1 MKNGNKQN
9 FPFRNGKQKFPKRK
23 KWKREGGTFYA
34 DRCKGK
40 ERNYRKPFHIFKQ
53 LCNSPSDHPADYC
66 LDNYS
71 SQLYE
76 LQQLDE
82 YPQAGFDDCNSGS
95 RRIFY
100 HGNR

>member
-1 MKNGNKQN
+1 MKTNKTFHFERENNYFQN
-9 FPFRNGKQKFPKRK
+9 ERNG
-23 KWKREGGTFYA
+23 KREGGTFYA
-34 DRCKGK
+34 DGCKGK

-53 LCNSPSDHPADYC
+53 LRNCPSDHPADYC